1 MPRIADGKA
10 ASGGETTVEML
21 QEHPRLRRDTGAS
34 EKCCH
39 LLLTI
44 PSILGLV
51 WTRMKGGGNRIRLN
65 SAQCYKMTSNGT
77 IILHK
82 FKVHIMKLKGKNKE
96 KHVFNKT
103 KLMLK

>member
-1 MPRIADGKA
+1 
-10 ASGGETTVEML
+10 
-21 QEHPRLRRDTGAS
+21 
-34 EKCCH
+34 
-39 LLLTI
+39 
-44 PSILGLV
+44 
-51 WTRMKGGGNRIRLN
+51 MKGGGNRIRLN
-65 SAQCYKMTSNGT
+65 SAKCYKMRSNGT